1 MTYAVETC
9 HLSKTIDDSP
19 ILNDITMG
27 VKQGEIYGF
36 FGENALSHHHPGCR
50 NDYPIGGAH

>member
-9 HLSKTIDDSP
+9 HLSKSIDGNA

-27 VKQGEIYGF
+27 VKQGGDLRIF
-36 FGENALSHHHPGCR
+36 R
-50 NDYPIGGAH
+50 R